1 MKHTGDATLLRKVNE
16 SAVLDMIRDQGPIS
30 RSEVARRLGL
40 SPATITRIVS
50 GLLENQIVVEGASSQ
65 APHGRRPV
73 LLEFNPRASL
83 IIGVYVG
90 QNMMGALSDLSGEI
104 LERRVV
110 PSARGHQGL
119 ERLVQLIK
127 DLHDASTR
135 YGVSVRGVGVGI
147 PSVINAREG
156 TAVWAPILGWRN
168 LPVRDYLKKS
178 LDLPIFIENE
188 VNLTAL
194 GESWKGVGR
203 DVSSLI
209 CVSLGGGIGAGI
221 VLDGRLYRGANYGA
235 GEIGYIIP
243 NERYFGRVY
252 DDYGCLEGLA
262 GSTGIV
268 RRAKERIDAGQES
281 MLAGPDGDSPKG
293 LSVDDVLC
301 AARAGDALAMAVVEE
316 TADYLA
322 ITMAN
327 LVCTLDPELMVI
339 SGDLAEY
346 GDLLLDPIRAR
357 LIGVLPH
364 IPDIVLSQL
373 RMDATVLGALAMAL
387 YETEGGVSVRS
398 TQT

>member
-1 MKHTGDATLLRKVNE
+1 MKHIGDATLLRKVNE
-16 SAVLDMIRDQGPIS
+16 SAVLDVIRDQGPIS

-50 GLLENQIVVEGASSQ
+50 DLLENQIVVEGASSQ

-90 QNMMGALSDLSGEI
+90 RNMMGALSDLSGEI

-110 PSARGHQGL
+110 PSAPGHRGL
-119 ERLVQLIK
+119 DRLVTLVK
-127 DLHDASTR
+127 DLLDASSR

-156 TAVWAPILGWRN
+156 VAVWAPILGWRN
-168 LPVRDYLKKS
+168 LPVRDYLQQS
-178 LDLPIFIENE
+178 VDVPIFVENE
-188 VNLTAL
+188 SNLTAL

-203 DVSSLI
+203 DVSSLVSI
-209 CVSLGGGIGAGI
+209 SLGGGIGAGI
-221 VLDGRLYRGANYGA
+221 VINGRLHRGANYAA
-235 GEIGYIIP
+235 GEIGYIVP
-243 NERYFGRVY
+243 NERYLGRAY

-268 RRAKERIDAGQES
+268 RRARERIEAGHQSVLGQPGGGAPE
-281 MLAGPDGDSPKG
+281 D
-293 LSVDDVLC
+293 LSVDAVLT
-301 AARAGDALAMAVVEE
+301 AARAGDSVAVAVVDE

-322 ITMAN
+322 ITVAN
-327 LVCTLDPELMVI
+327 LVCTLDPELVI
-339 SGDLAEY
+339 INGDLAEY
-346 GDLLLDPIRAR
+346 GDLLVGRIRSR
-357 LIGVLPH
+357 LQGVLPH

-387 YETEGGVSVRS
+387 YETEGSVSVWS